1 MPEEKKKESFTFSDK
16 IKDSKSN
23 KAASKSFA
31 KRISSRIGRDGK
43 PRQTIFERTKRDAP
57 FLIAA
62 LIALLLLPF
71 LYKYSGSVK
80 EETVLT
86 PSSTETV
93 FDPERYAFAPDIEDP
108 EGQISQLSGR
118 DSLSLIKG
126 FGSDSEED
134 EYGSSDEY
142 DYNAEAYA
150 QRDAY
155 KESASAKKLKADTN
169 IDIEEN
175 TTNIYKKRAR
185 AGTRA
190 AFKRA
195 ATKINTLPGGSRAR
209 TSGSPLGVGKW
220 GGSLKG
226 AAKKVKGDGN
236 KNSPKPVSLQPLQ
249 AAGKPSRSAFGNP
262 AAALRQSKDALG
274 KGDAKQA
281 ILDAQMKPVEPGSFG
296 GMTLG
301 DAKFGGGSGN
311 FDRKFNY
318 QGKEPWWWDLM
329 KTRSQALWQRKMQRK
344 WNWEDWLD
352 KWAQNILGKLM
363 NCLITGSDEGDVD
376 GFLYKKEGDGKE
388 ALCCG
393 KKRAV
398 AEPLLKQLGVEF
410 GKDGC
415 KSLQLSLGKDK
426 CKEAWEDGKEAK
438 ADMNFFQVRG
448 ACLGLAVGSKYGKGE
463 PSLSVD
469 CSDLDTGAHRYVVSH
484 NGKARKWEKNTY
496 IYVVAR
502 NYVPFPFRSLD
513 RAEAYEK
520 NKEIGGKG
528 IDPSR
533 SEMVGEMYANL
544 KEKELTGLR
553 LCSVFGNN
561 LRATDKSVAGT
572 AAIYTTTTEMLAEK
586 YDLSGKDKAY
596 LREMERAAAKE
607 TNNLSPYEEP
617 YGEPVPQMP
626 ERLYKEMKN
635 YAVAHAGSI
644 YKSANATWAR
654 AEEFDPESLDDACVI
669 YQAKGISLDWEKHF
683 KPQVIALLEKMLKDR
698 ELASGKEYQTAVDM
712 FNDLDLMF
720 VGSMSSEHQLAHRRD
735 VLDNEILPMPFW
747 EFKAAYLDRYG
758 VTAKHKDSGNRSYI
772 GNGKYRM
779 EGEDTVYSEKCYFHN
794 SVRIS
799 CEDNVSPM
807 TATVTFSGE
816 SYKGAHAGKY
826 YPQGVSHMQKD
837 LNFTEEKKNI
847 RVTAEFTPLDGSFS
861 GVEQTFYNPELAADK
876 GNQLVYTFSHIVGV
890 TTGEKGKE
898 VKEENPAVGR
908 VTWKL
913 FRGSNPEA
921 IDSATCEIGLAGDGE
936 IEHQSIQSS
945 LNAPGSGTP
954 TNVPTDNN
962 NSNSVSTQ
970 RDFLEGCKDFGQ
982 NQLLIQEPKE
992 DALTY
997 IRAVDAFA
1005 TKSAKD
1011 LTVMDVVNAIYM
1023 NKNDRVPGNLVCVLG
1038 KTIGAYSVDPTAK
1051 DNSTCGRPFDNVFGS
1066 FLAFMGL
1073 DAASF
1078 PSEFTHDPCDKGVIN
1093 NLRFLD
1099 CTADSNSLYWWGGY
1113 VDDNVRVT
1121 DKYADADR
1129 NSYFE
1134 DRDKGRV
1141 WDENG
1146 KFPLAGLIKEKFPTT
1161 GDGKLAAPSQEEVNR
1176 VLNIPGERKTT
1187 ENYYRVKFHDMYASL
1202 EDGDVEC
1209 DYDGVTLSKEDV
1221 LKYIDILCK
1230 NGHSIKPM
1238 AWLTCSEYNARFA
1251 RKQQQITTQRR
1262 SSSKVSKKNTSKKKV
1277 KRKARRSGKS
1287 SKGSSSK
1294 RKSKQQKGNPSC
1306 SPQTNR
1312 AVGESNSNPC

>member
-134 EYGSSDEY
+134 EYGSSDDY
-142 DYNAEAYA
+142 DYKAEAYA

-195 ATKINTLPGGSRAR
+195 ATKINTLPGGSKAR

-363 NCLITGSDEGDVD
+363 NCLITGDDGGDVD
-376 GFLYKKEGDGKE
+376 GFLYKKEGDGKDPK
-388 ALCCG
+388 CCG
-393 KKRAV
+393 LNEKKFQIAYADEYTRA
-398 AEPLLKQLGVEF
+398 
-410 GKDGC
+410 GKDFEAAC
-415 KSLQLSLGKDK
+415 KAVKGHI
-426 CKEAWEDGKEAK
+426 KECEKGGGWEDGKAAE

-448 ACLGLAVGSKYGKGE
+448 HCLGLAVGSKYGKGE

-469 CSDLDTGAHRYVVSH
+469 CADLDTGAHRYVVSH

-502 NYVPFPFRSLD
+502 NYVPLPYETLD
-513 RAEAYEK
+513 RFEHPNMAAEK
-520 NKEIGGKG
+520 DRGG
-528 IDPSR
+528 
-533 SEMVGEMYANL
+533 M
-544 KEKELTGLR
+544 R

-572 AAIYTTTTEMLAEK
+572 AAIYTTTTEELAVR
-586 YDLSGKDKAY
+586 YDLGKKDKAE

-607 TNNLSPYEEP
+607 TNNVGPYEEL

-626 ERLYKEMKN
+626 KRLYEEMKD
-635 YAVAHAGSI
+635 YAVEHAGSI
-644 YKSANATWAR
+644 YKSSNATWAR

-669 YQAKGISLDWEKHF
+669 YQAKAISLDWEKHF
-683 KPQVIALLEKMLKDR
+683 KPQVIALFVKMLEDR
-698 ELASGKEYQTAVDM
+698 GLAENYRHQVAVKM
-712 FNDLDLMF
+712 FDNLDLMF
-720 VGSMSSEHQLAHRRD
+720 VGSMSSDHQLAHRRD
-735 VLDNEILPMPFW
+735 VLDNEMLPIPFW

-758 VTAKHKDSGNRSYI
+758 VTAKHKDTGNRSYI
-772 GNGKYRM
+772 GNGKYRQ
-779 EGEDTVYSEKCYFHN
+779 EGEDTVYSEKCYFNN

-799 CEDNVSPM
+799 CVDNVSPM
-807 TATVTFSGE
+807 TATVTFTGE
-816 SYKGAHAGKY
+816 SYKGGHPGTY
-826 YPQGVSHMQKD
+826 YPNGLDPKKKD
-837 LNFTEEKKNI
+837 YKFTEEKKNI
-847 RVTAEFTPLDGSFS
+847 RVTAEYTPLDGSFS
-861 GVEQTFYNPELAADK
+861 GVEQTFYNPKLAADN
-876 GNQLVYTFSHIVGV
+876 GNQLIYTFSHVVGV
-890 TTGEKGKE
+890 ETGEKGKE
-898 VKEENPAVGR
+898 VKTETPEVGR

-921 IDSATCEIGLAGDGE
+921 IDSATCEIGLAGDTE
-936 IEHQSIQSS
+936 TEYQSSQSS
-945 LNAPGSGTP
+945 LRTTERGTP

-962 NSNSVSTQ
+962 NSSSVSTQ

-982 NQLLIQEPKE
+982 NQLLIQEPKG
-992 DALTY
+992 DALAY
-997 IRAVDAFA
+997 IRAVEAFA
-1005 TKSAKD
+1005 TKPVEK

-1023 NKNDRVPGNLVCVLG
+1023 SKNDSVPGNLVCILG
-1038 KTIGAYSVDPTAK
+1038 KTIGAYSKDPTAK
-1051 DNSTCGRPFDNVFGS
+1051 DNSTCGRPFDNIFGS

-1121 DKYADADR
+1121 DKYADAER
-1129 NSYFE
+1129 NPYFE
-1134 DRDKGRV
+1134 DRYYGRV
-1141 WDENG
+1141 WDEDG

-1209 DYDGVTLSKEDV
+1209 DYDNITLSKEDV

-1230 NGHSIKPM
+1230 NGNSIKPM

-1294 RKSKQQKGNPSC
+1294 GKSKQQKGNPSC

-1312 AVGESNSNPC
+1312 AVAESNGAPC